1 MSADITALIV
11 AWQGGDETA
20 LERLSPYVY
29 DELRRLAGHAMGG
42 ENAGHTL
49 QATALV
55 HEAYMRLA
63 GAELNLDDR
72 RHFFALA
79 ARMMRRILVD
89 HARAK
94 RRLKRGSGQHH
105 ASLDTSIVVDDHD
118 EVTVIELDEALSS
131 LAENDEKLASAVELI
146 YFGGMSVDDV
156 AKQLDV
162 SRSTLY
168 EDLKFAKAWIRN
180 AMS

>member
-1 MSADITALIV
+1 MNADITGLIS
-11 AWQGGDETA
+11 AWQGGDKQA
-20 LERLSPYVY
+20 LEQLSPYVY
-29 DELRRLAGHAMGG
+29 DELRRLAGRAMGG

-63 GAELNLDDR
+63 GAELDLDDR

-94 RRLKRGSGQHH
+94 RRVKRGSGQRH
-105 ASLDTSIVVDDHD
+105 STLDTSIVVDDHD
-118 EVTVIELDEALSS
+118 EITVIELDDALSS
-131 LAENDEKLASAVELI
+131 LAENDAKLASAVELI
-146 YFGGMSVDDV
+146 YFGGMSVADA
-156 AKQLDV
+156 AKQLGV
-162 SRSTLY
+162 SSSTLY
-168 EDLKFAKAWIRN
+168 EDLKFAKAWVRN